1 MSILISAP
9 IRTGK
14 TLFTIKMIFEY
25 LNKGRQVYTNIVG
38 INIDGVI
45 SVSSSIDDPFDWRDL
60 PNGCVLVWDEAHEHP
75 AFSEQDLLKN
85 YKIDETP
92 YDELLQ
98 KLNSVP
104 GATASYIKA
113 NTDKM
118 EKVKKQALDKKKE
131 EIRDIG
137 RSLLLHGHFGI
148 EIIFIT
154 QRVTKLNADVF
165 GSVTTHFVMR
175 RKFGM
180 DAAVI
185 WEFGEAMT
193 SWSRS
198 TAATALNKTLWRYPK
213 HLYKFYVSSENH
225 QVRKS
230 FPLKYMAFGL
240 VPLFIFGLAIK
251 NSMDTGFFGF
261 WGKKEQQHVAQNQS
275 ESKSDTGEKVVCNDA
290 NLHLPECQ
298 ALLKRNQPE
307 QTAQTSSDPNSV
319 QIKNVVYYNPND
331 PYATV
336 TSPIQ
341 ELSNVDFPR
350 VSGCIKY
357 AGKYHAIDQQGN
369 LMPQVNQQVCKR
381 WLEDG
386 ERPFDYFK
394 RQQQQYQQQQP
405 VQVQQQPQQD
415 VRQFDAEYIAKMQE
429 ARRQGLI

>member
-1 MSILISAP
+1 MSLLISAP

-14 TLFTIKMIFEY
+14 TLKAMELCYEY
-25 LNKGRQVYTNIVG
+25 LNKSRQVYTNIIG
-38 INIDGVI
+38 IKIPGVI
-45 SVSSSIDDPFDWRDL
+45 SVSSDIGEPYDWRNL
-60 PNGCVLVWDEAHEHP
+60 PNGSVLIWDEAHEHP

-92 YDELLQ
+92 FDHLLSV
-98 KLNSVP
+98 LNREP
-104 GATASYIKA
+104 NITPAKIKENTATV
-113 NTDKM
+113 
-118 EKVKKQALDKKKE
+118 EKRKKEALERKKE

-137 RSLLLHGHFGI
+137 RALLMHGHHGI

-154 QRVTKLNADVF
+154 QRPSKLNPDVLA
-165 GSVTTHFVMR
+165 SVTTHFVMR

-180 DAAVI
+180 DAAII

-230 FPLKYMAFGL
+230 FPLKYAAFGL
-240 VPLFIFGLAIK
+240 VPLAIFGLATK

-261 WGKKEQQHVAQNQS
+261 WGKKEQQHVAQTQGTQP
-275 ESKSDTGEKVVCNDA
+275 DTGDKVICNQA
-290 NLHLPECQ
+290 NAYLPQCKD
-298 ALLKRNQPE
+298 LLDRVKPQTLE
-307 QTAQTSSDPNSV
+307 QGDGIKT
-319 QIKNVVYYNPND
+319 QITNVVYYNPND

-336 TSPIQ
+336 TSPVQ
-341 ELSNVDFPR
+341 QLNNVDFPR

-386 ERPFDYFK
+386 ERPFDYFRK
-394 RQQQQYQQQQP
+394 EQQQYQQQQP
-405 VQVQQQPQQD
+405 VRVQQKPQQD
-415 VRQFDAEYIAKMQE
+415 VKQFDAEYIARIQE
-429 ARRQGLI
+429 AKQQGLI

>member
-1 MSILISAP
+1 MSILVSAP

-14 TLFTIKMIFEY
+14 TLYTIKLIFEY

-38 INIDGVI
+38 IKIDGVI
-45 SVSSSIDDPFDWRDL
+45 SVASSIDDPFDWRDL

-92 YDELLQ
+92 FDELLER
-98 KLNSVP
+98 LNSDP
-104 GATASYIKA
+104 TITAVQAKA
-113 NTDKM
+113 NTQRI
-118 EKVKKQALDKKKE
+118 EKLKKEALEKKKE

-180 DAAVI
+180 DAAII

-213 HLYKFYVSSENH
+213 YLYKFYVSSENH

-230 FPLKYMAFGL
+230 FPLKYLAFAC
-240 VPLFIFGLAIK
+240 VPLAIFALATK
-251 NSMDTGFFGF
+251 NSMETGFFGF
-261 WGKKEQQHVAQNQS
+261 WGKKEQPQQVAAQDQANKQ
-275 ESKSDTGEKVVCNDA
+275 TGDKIICNETNA
-290 NLHLPECQ
+290 QLPQCQ
-298 ALLKRNQPE
+298 ELLKRTKPE
-307 QTAQTSSDPNSV
+307 QSQDQVDGIKT
-319 QIKNVVYYNPND
+319 QITNVVYYNPND

-336 TSPIQ
+336 TSPVQ
-341 ELSNVDFPR
+341 QLSNVDFPR

-369 LMPQVNQQVCKR
+369 LMPQVRQDVCKR
-381 WLEDG
+381 WLENG
-386 ERPFDYFK
+386 ERPFDYF
-394 RQQQQYQQQQP
+394 RREQQQYQQQQP
-405 VQVQQQPQQD
+405 VQVQQKPQQD
-415 VRQFDAEYIAKMQE
+415 TKQFDAEYFARIQQAKE
-429 ARRQGLI
+429 QGLI